1 MVRVEAGTHHCSSVS
16 HPVFPAGLN
25 GARGL
30 GVEPMMTA
38 AELSDPNIDHLAVM
52 ALLSKFVH
60 LTPPT
65 PNPEKLTL
73 NCSLQDVKQGA
84 EVTITTITI

>member
-1 MVRVEAGTHHCSSVS
+1 
-16 HPVFPAGLN
+16 
-25 GARGL
+25 
-30 GVEPMMTA
+30 MTA

-60 LTPPT
+60 ITPPT

-73 NCSLQDVKQGA
+73 NCILQAVKQGA
-84 EVTITTITI
+84 EVRTRGGA